1 MLTKVKKRDNRVVA
15 FDQQKITNA
24 IFKAAQSVGGDDM
37 SLAIHNSNDVLK
49 VLEKRFNTPS
59 VEEIQDVVEEVLIR
73 NGHAKTAKAY
83 ILYRDLHRKLR
94 DVRALIDANELIN
107 GYLDRTDWRVQ
118 ENANM
123 GYSLQGLNNHIFTEV
138 NRAYWL
144 NSLYPREARDAHIR
158 GDLHIHD
165 LYLLAPYTYFGKETI
180 ITKSERGIELISFAQ
195 LYDLCEQPEKV
206 LDLEEGVYAKFP
218 VNLEVLDKDGWIKV
232 LRLVRKQKHRL
243 MRFIKNRGGRSVI
256 VTDNHPMITSKGER
270 EAINIR
276 ESEDFLMTID
286 LNELLKNDSLFTKH
300 HLDLAYELSKRELPN
315 VQGKGQLRLNA
326 IVIDSIIPESDID
339 NGDLVSIGSHAMP
352 RYIEL
357 TEELGRCLG
366 WILADGFAASNKM
379 SGRVSLVQ
387 KNMKPLIEV
396 ATILRKIGV
405 PSSIN
410 HKKDQYVLVIPNK
423 LFRLLLTEVFRIGYG
438 SKDKSIP
445 VQILQFNKEFI
456 KGLLAGLIDGDGNA
470 VGETGITLRLASRT
484 MLEQYATILQ
494 LLGAWPRDRSIE
506 GQGTERIGQK
516 GQLIIQRYPLYG
528 VSFRK
533 TFALKLNSFVYED
546 VQISKKAWMDET
558 SNEWHKVLNNK
569 PVDIPDKYI
578 YDITTE
584 TGTLI
589 VNGMWN
595 HNCCGW
601 DLEDLLIMGFGGAPG
616 KLECAPA
623 KHFSSALGQIVN
635 FLYTVQGEVAGAVA
649 FSNFDTLLAPFIS
662 FDNLSKKD
670 IKQYLQEFI
679 FNMNVPTRVGHQ
691 SPFTNITLDFTVPEH
706 LREQNIII
714 GGEKYDEFYADFQS
728 EMDLLN
734 ECLLEVMLEGDASGK
749 PFTFPIPTVNITK
762 DFDWDNP
769 RYEPLWEVTR
779 KYGIPYFANFVNS
792 NLCPDDV
799 RSMCCRLRLDVND
812 LMRRAGGLFGSA
824 PSTGSIGVVTLNL
837 ARIGYL
843 TKSREAFL
851 QRVGELMDIAKDSLL
866 TKRKIIERFTEQG
879 LYPYSKHY
887 LAYTKERFGGWWS
900 GHFNTIGLCGMNEAT
915 LNLLGEDL
923 TNPEA
928 RAFSKEVLEFMN
940 AKLLKYQTETGQL
953 FNLEATPAESTAY
966 RFALLDKAAY
976 PDIITAGKDAPYY
989 TNSTQL
995 PVNATNDLFQALEW
1009 QDETLPLY
1017 TGGSVFHA
1025 FLGEQMPS
1033 AIAVKNLVQ
1042 KIAAKF
1048 RLPYFTITPTFS
1060 ICPNHGYLNGERE
1073 ECPQCDQKPLIYSRV
1088 VGYLRPVSE
1097 WNAGKISEYKERKV
1111 YDLNN
1116 PR

>member
-1 MLTKVKKRDNRVVA
+1 MKVKKRDNRVVE

-144 NSLYPREARDAHIR
+144 NSLYPREARDAHIS

-165 LYLLAPYTYFGKETI
+165 LYLLAPY
-180 ITKSERGIELISFAQ
+180 
-195 LYDLCEQPEKV
+195 
-206 LDLEEGVYAKFP
+206 
-218 VNLEVLDKDGWIKV
+218 
-232 LRLVRKQKHRL
+232 
-243 MRFIKNRGGRSVI
+243 
-256 VTDNHPMITSKGER
+256 
-270 EAINIR
+270 
-276 ESEDFLMTID
+276 
-286 LNELLKNDSLFTKH
+286 
-300 HLDLAYELSKRELPN
+300 
-315 VQGKGQLRLNA
+315 
-326 IVIDSIIPESDID
+326 
-339 NGDLVSIGSHAMP
+339 
-352 RYIEL
+352 
-357 TEELGRCLG
+357 
-366 WILADGFAASNKM
+366 
-379 SGRVSLVQ
+379 
-387 KNMKPLIEV
+387 
-396 ATILRKIGV
+396 
-405 PSSIN
+405 
-410 HKKDQYVLVIPNK
+410 
-423 LFRLLLTEVFRIGYG
+423 
-438 SKDKSIP
+438 
-445 VQILQFNKEFI
+445 
-456 KGLLAGLIDGDGNA
+456 
-470 VGETGITLRLASRT
+470 
-484 MLEQYATILQ
+484 
-494 LLGAWPRDRSIE
+494 
-506 GQGTERIGQK
+506 
-516 GQLIIQRYPLYG
+516 
-528 VSFRK
+528 
-533 TFALKLNSFVYED
+533 
-546 VQISKKAWMDET
+546 
-558 SNEWHKVLNNK
+558 
-569 PVDIPDKYI
+569 
-578 YDITTE
+578 
-584 TGTLI
+584 
-589 VNGMWN
+589 
-595 HNCCGW
+595 CCGW

-769 RYEPLWEVTR
+769 RYLPLWEVTR

-799 RSMCCRLRLDVND
+799 RSMCCRLSIKLNA
-812 LMRRAGGLFGSA
+812 LMRRAGSLFGSA

-843 TKSREAFL
+843 TKSKEAFL

-866 TKRKIIERFTEQG
+866 TKRKIVERFTEQG

-915 LNLLGEDL
+915 LNLLGKDL
-923 TNPEA
+923 TSEEA
-928 RAFSKEVLEFMN
+928 REFSKEVLEFMN
-940 AKLLKYQTETGQL
+940 EKLLSYQTETGQL

-976 PDIITAGKDAPYY
+976 PDIITAGGDEPYY

-995 PVNATNDLFQALEW
+995 PVNAIDDLFQALEW

-1033 AIAVKNLVQ
+1033 ATAVKSLVK
-1042 KIAAKF
+1042 KIATKF

-1060 ICPNHGYLNGERE
+1060 ICPSHGYLNGEHY
-1073 ECPQCDQKPLIYSRV
+1073 ECPHCDEKPLVYSRV

-1097 WNAGKISEYKERKV
+1097 WNFGKTSEYKERRV

-1116 PR
+1116 SR